1 VNINPSAYGQT
12 IQFNATV
19 APSSGN
25 GTPTG
30 SVTFKSGT
38 ATLATV
44 ALNNG
49 VAIYNNSNL
58 AVGTKSIT
66 AVYNGGSTYASS
78 TSSALSQVIN
88 KVATTT
94 ALTSSANPSSF
105 GQSVTFTAA
114 VSPQYSGTPTGSVTF
129 KLGAKILQTV
139 TLSGGAASYTTTT
152 LPTGSDNISA
162 TYNASASFI
171 TSSGSL
177 TQQVN

>member
-1 VNINPSAYGQT
+1 VNINPSAYGQI
-12 IQFNATV
+12 IQFTATV
-19 APSSGN
+19 APSAGN
-25 GTPTG
+25 GSPTG

-38 ATLATV
+38 AALAT
-44 ALNNG
+44 APLNNG

-66 AVYNGGSTYASS
+66 AVYNAGSTYASS
-78 TSSALSQVIN
+78 TSSAVSQVIN

-105 GQSVTFTAA
+105 GQSVTLTAA
-114 VSPQYSGTPTGSVTF
+114 ISPQYSGTPAGSVTF
-129 KLGAKILQTV
+129 RLGTKILQTV
-139 TLSGGAASYTTTT
+139 TLSGGFASYTTTT
-152 LPTGSDNISA
+152 LPKGSDNISA
-162 TYNASASFI
+162 TYNASANFI